1 MLASK
6 RTRWIALF
14 TLTAINL
21 LNYIDRYIFSALLPA
36 IKDDLKFTDTELG
49 LLGSAFLISYSV
61 ASPVFGWLGD
71 RGGRSKIMASGVGL
85 WSLATGFSGVFTT
98 FGGQFATRALVGLG
112 ESVYS
117 VIAPSSIAD
126 YFSKTSRGKVFAI
139 YSGAIPVGSA
149 LGYVIGGQ
157 LEPILGWKKAFY
169 VVGFPGLLLA
179 LVLFFLPD
187 PSRGDSER
195 QHHGE
200 SKAQED
206 WPLKRV
212 YASLFR
218 NGGFI
223 TTVLGYAAYTF
234 VVGGMAFWM
243 PSYLVRYFS
252 VSLEDANTQFGAL
265 TVAGGFIGTLLGGW
279 WSDRIEKH
287 KGNGFLKVSV
297 YSMIFSV
304 PLFFFALSL
313 NDYFAFMTALFFLEV
328 ALFLCI
334 SPLDAAVISYVRPQ
348 TRATAMALNIF
359 LIHALG
365 DGISRTMMG
374 AVSDAQ
380 GLQAAILI
388 LPWVLVLAAVC
399 WLLGL
404 VFFFQA
410 VPWPN
415 GALTIARWQAHR
427 GYRPD
432 ASVQENTLKAFR
444 LARAAG
450 AEMLECD
457 VHVTKDRRAVVFHD
471 ADLKRLAGS
480 DEKVRDLMLEEV
492 RTKTGAPSLRELL
505 EDSESPRLLNIELK
519 TAARSRGEGLEE
531 AVVRDVRELRAESRV
546 MISSFNP
553 YALRRIAKLA
563 PEIPRALLVTKR
575 GDTLNKIYLR
585 QMWLG
590 FWSRPHALH
599 LDDPMFSAERSERWL
614 ERGLPLVAWTV
625 NDLSRARE
633 LFGYGVRSVISDR
646 YFRDPPI

>member
-1 MLASK
+1 MNVAK

-36 IKDDLKFTDTELG
+36 IKDDLKFTDTQLG
-49 LLGSAFLISYSV
+49 LLGSAFLISYSI
-61 ASPVFGWLGD
+61 ASPLFGWLGD
-71 RGGRSKIMASGVGL
+71 RGGRSKLMAGGVGL

-126 YFSKTSRGKVFAI
+126 YFSRTSRGRVFAI

-157 LEPILGWKKAFY
+157 LEPILGWKRAFY
-169 VVGFPGLLLA
+169 VVGFPGILLA
-179 LVLFFLPD
+179 LILFFLPD
-187 PSRGDSER
+187 PARGHSER
-195 QHHGE
+195 EHHGE
-200 SKAQED
+200 SKTQEA

-212 YASLFR
+212 YSSLFR

-243 PSYLVRYFS
+243 PSYLVRYFA

-279 WSDRIEKH
+279 WSDRIEKRA
-287 KGNGFLKVSV
+287 GNGFLKVSV

-304 PLFFFALSL
+304 PLFLFALSL
-313 NDYFAFMTALFFLEV
+313 NDYFAFMAALFFLEV

-348 TRATAMALNIF
+348 ARATAMALNIF

-365 DGISRTMMG
+365 DGISRTLMG

-380 GLQAAILI
+380 GLQAAILL
-388 LPWVLVLAAVC
+388 LPWVLVIAAIC

-404 VFFFQA
+404 IFFFQP
-410 VPWPN
+410 VPWPQ
-415 GALTIARWQAHR
+415 GALKIARWQAHR

-432 ASVQENTLKAFR
+432 ANVQENTLKAFR
-444 LARAAG
+444 LARNAG

-457 VHVTKDRRAVVFHD
+457 VHVTKDKRAIVFHD
-471 ADLKRLAGS
+471 ADLKRLAGR
-480 DEKVRDLMLEEV
+480 DEKVRDLTLEDM
-492 RTKTGAPSLRELL
+492 RAKTGAPSLRELL

-519 TAARSRGEGLEE
+519 TAARTKGEGLEE
-531 AVVRDVRELRAESRV
+531 AVVRDIRETRAESRV

-563 PEIPRALLVTKR
+563 PEIPRALLVTER
-575 GDTLNKIYLR
+575 GNTLNKIYLR

-599 LDDPMFSAERSERWL
+599 LDDPMFTASRSDRWV

-625 NDLSRARE
+625 NDLARARE
-633 LFGYGVRSVISDR
+633 LFNYGVRSVISDK
-646 YFRDPPI
+646 YFRDPPV